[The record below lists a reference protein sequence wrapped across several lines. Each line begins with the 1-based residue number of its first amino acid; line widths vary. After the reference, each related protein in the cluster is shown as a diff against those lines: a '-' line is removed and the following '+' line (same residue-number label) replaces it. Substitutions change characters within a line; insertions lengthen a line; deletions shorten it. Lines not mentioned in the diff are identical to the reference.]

1 MFPLLNIVL
10 LYIAPNSKFNA
21 VILWYFYCLLFFAC
35 CIYYSI
41 YYNNYYFDSGDYY
54 QPPEED
60 FEINYV
66 KVNGVDMTD
75 FYWDISDSNDF
86 IYQNALEYAR
96 DNRHEK

>member
-1 MFPLLNIVL
+1 VREGKSINMRYN
-10 LYIAPNSKFNA
+10 NKNQS
-21 VILWYFYCLLFFAC
+21 WCLVTET
-35 CIYYSI
+35 YEVEVSY
-41 YYNNYYFDSGDYY
+41 NYYFDSGDYY

-96 DNRHEK
+96 ENRHEK